1 MVDIVTLIGTRPQFI
16 KAAILNR
23 ALGQRTNGAAF
34 SQYLVD
40 TGQHYD
46 YLLSKVFQ
54 EELGNVTVDRVLT
67 SGSGSHGTQMARM
80 IGQLEAV
87 LLEQR
92 PRAAFV
98 YGDTNSTLAAAIAAV
113 KLDIPVIH
121 LEAGIRLPYRRRV
134 PEEWN
139 RVLSD
144 HAAHLCFAITERGLA
159 NLYDEGMGPGRAVL
173 TGDVHY
179 DLFLLTREKASAKSA
194 YPACL
199 GLGPGEYHLATIHR
213 AENTS
218 SPERVK
224 EIFAALA
231 KSEQP
236 VVMPL
241 HPRTKQTLASAGVLS
256 GLADSQ
262 LRIVDPLGY
271 YDFQALLLGCNRVIS
286 DSGGVMREAYFA
298 HKPCI
303 VPRPSTWF
311 PEIVESGWALETGE
325 DTGLLVS
332 AINGFRPPAH
342 HEDFFGDGHAAERIV
357 SAISDFLRHGRS
369 EPWNHATVLPHPSS
383 AGLDEPWETECWKYP
398 EQVVETKFSTR

>member
-1 MVDIVTLIGTRPQFI
+1 MVDIVTVIGTRPQFI

-23 ALGQRTNGAAF
+23 ALEQRTNGDAF

-46 YLLSKVFQ
+46 YLLSTVFQ
-54 EELGNVTVDRVLT
+54 KELGNLTVDRVLT

-87 LLEQR
+87 LLEQQ

-121 LEAGIRLPYRRRV
+121 LEAGIRLPYRCRV

-144 HAAHLCFAITERGLA
+144 HAAHLCFAVTERSLA
-159 NLYDEGMGPGRAVL
+159 NLYDEGIGPGRAVF
-173 TGDVHY
+173 TGDVLY
-179 DLFLLTREKASAKSA
+179 DLFLLTRERAAAQST

-199 GLGPGEYHLATIHR
+199 GLAPDEYHLATIHR

-218 SPERVK
+218 SPERTK
-224 EIFAALA
+224 EIFGALA
-231 KSEQP
+231 KSERP
-236 VVMPL
+236 VVIPL
-241 HPRTKQTLASAGVLS
+241 HPRTRQTLASAGVLS
-256 GLADSQ
+256 GLTEGTQ

-271 YDFQALLLGCNRVIS
+271 YDFQALLMGCNRVIS

-303 VPRPSTWF
+303 VPRPYTWF
-311 PEIVESGWALETGE
+311 PEIVESGWAVETGE
-325 DTGLLVS
+325 DTELLIA
-332 AINGFRPPAH
+332 AINGFCPPAG
-342 HEDFFGDGHAAERIV
+342 HEDLFGDGHAAETTVRE
-357 SAISDFLRHGRS
+357 ISEFLRRGPS
-369 EPWNHATVLPHPSS
+369 ETWTRAAVSTCPSVLNF
-383 AGLDEPWETECWKYP
+383 A
-398 EQVVETKFSTR
+398 